1 MRIPNRFLQYA
12 LKALLATAFLGL
24 SATGFAQNTPAAEA
38 ASASSA
44 ASSAPPEKPIYAD
57 RVERDNA
64 LLAKAFTDIAKA
76 DELQWLETPSEKVLS
91 LYKMGETRKTKGVLL
106 ILHAPETPQLWPVQL
121 ENLRRNLPL
130 YSWATMALPL
140 PAKYPA
146 VIPARESSS
155 AASSAPAEAA
165 SATASATPAPTTS
178 TAESSAAASSEPAK
192 PMIARDQL
200 IAERVEAA
208 IAQLNKIGQFNLVV
222 MVDNSSAP
230 NALAALYKKINK
242 ATTTSDT
249 IDGPLQ
255 ALILVNLQDQEPLS
269 REQLSA
275 IFAVGDLPVMDV
287 FFNPDNKA
295 QEELRRLHKAEAMRQ
310 NVKDYQ
316 QFMLPAQPPVTID
329 ETQNF
334 WLGKIHG
341 FVATKAEGN
350 EVSNKGGKSASTPI
364 DMK

>member
-1 MRIPNRFLQYA
+1 MRITQRFLQYA
-12 LKALLATAFLGL
+12 FISLLTSTFLCLSATAF
-24 SATGFAQNTPAAEA
+24 AQNPPAASE

-64 LLAKAFTDIAKA
+64 LLVKAFTAIAKA
-76 DELQWLETPSEKVLS
+76 EEVQWLETPNEKVLS
-91 LYKMGETRKTKGVLL
+91 LYKMGETRKTKGALL

-140 PAKYPA
+140 PAKYA
-146 VIPARESSS
+146 VAIPERESSS
-155 AASSAPAEAA
+155 AASTSAEATSAAASSAPAET
-165 SATASATPAPTTS
+165 AT
-178 TAESSAAASSEPAK
+178 TANSSAAASSEPAK
-192 PMIARDQL
+192 PIIARDQL
-200 IAERVEAA
+200 ITERVGAA

-230 NALAALYKKINK
+230 DALASLYKKINK
-242 ATTTSDT
+242 ATTNGDT
-249 IDGPLQ
+249 IDGPIQ

-269 REQLSA
+269 REQLIG

-287 FFNPDNKA
+287 FFNPNNTA
-295 QEELRRLHKAEAMRQ
+295 QIELRRLHQAEALRQ

-316 QFMLPAQPPVTID
+316 QFILPLQPPVTLD

-341 FVATKAEGN
+341 FLATKAEGN
-350 EVSNKGGKSASTPI
+350 EVSGKGGNSASTPI
-364 DMK
+364 NMK